1 MKNMNEIEQIDITK
15 LKPYPDN
22 AKKHIASQI
31 DAIAKSIKEFGFVG
45 VVIVDETNTI
55 LAGHGRVAGAK
66 KAGLTT
72 VPCLKYTNLT
82 DKQKRLFVIADNR
95 LAEVGGGWDEKIL
108 EKEIQDILKNTD
120 YDIGEF
126 GFDEQF
132 VYDIISKNLEENSE
146 VSDEMAEKFPQM
158 ELQAFESYDYIV
170 LFFKDSRDFLNVAQR
185 IGVKRVLMNRPE
197 DKTKKVGIGRLI
209 RGEKIIELLK

>member
-82 DKQKRLFVIADNR
+82 EKQKRLFVIADNR

-146 VSDEMAEKFPQM
+146 VSDEVAEKFPQM

>member
-1 MKNMNEIEQIDITK
+1 MINNPQVEYIDVGE
-15 LKPYPDN
+15 LKAYPQN

-45 VVIVDETNTI
+45 VVIIDETGTI

-66 KAGLTT
+66 KAGLEK
-72 VPCLKYTNLT
+72 VPCLRYSNLNEN
-82 DKQKRLFVIADNR
+82 QKRLFVMADNR
-95 LAEVGGGWDEKIL
+95 LAEVGGGWDEKML
-108 EKEIQDILKNTD
+108 EKEIQDILKQTE

-132 VYDIISKNLEENSE
+132 VYDIINKNLEDNAE
-146 VSDEMAEKFPQM
+146 VSDELAEKFPQM

-185 IGVKRVLMNRPE
+185 LGVTRVLINRPE
-197 DKTKKVGIGRLI
+197 DKTKKVGVGRLI

>member
-82 DKQKRLFVIADNR
+82 EKQKRLFVIADNR

-132 VYDIISKNLEENSE
+132 VYDIISKNLEDNAS
-146 VSDEMAEKFPQM
+146 VSDEIAEKFPQM

>member
-1 MKNMNEIEQIDITK
+1 MKNMNEIEQIEITK
-15 LKPYPDN
+15 LKPYPEN

-146 VSDEMAEKFPQM
+146 VSDEVAEKFPQM

-209 RGEKIIELLK
+209 RGEKLIELLK

>member
-1 MKNMNEIEQIDITK
+1 MNEIEQIDITK

-82 DKQKRLFVIADNR
+82 EKQKRLFVIADNR

-146 VSDEMAEKFPQM
+146 VSDEVAEKFPQM

>member
-1 MKNMNEIEQIDITK
+1 MNEIEQIEITK
-15 LKPYPDN
+15 LKPYPEN

-66 KAGLTT
+66 KAGLTA

-82 DKQKRLFVIADNR
+82 DKQKKLFVIADNR
-95 LAEVGGGWDEKIL
+95 LSEVGGGWDEKIL

-126 GFDEQF
+126 GLDEQF
-132 VYDIISKNLEENSE
+132 VYDIISKNLEDNAS
-146 VSDEMAEKFPQM
+146 VSDEIAEKFPQM

-209 RGEKIIELLK
+209 RGEKLIELLK